1 LYHIGKAFSRLCAK
15 NMLWGGKQMK
25 RKTFYTILL
34 ILAIVVIAALLGAV
48 TGRLL
53 LDNLI

>member
-1 LYHIGKAFSRLCAK
+1 
-15 NMLWGGKQMK
+15 MK

-34 ILAIVVIAALLGAV
+34 ILAIVVIAAVLGAV

>member
-1 LYHIGKAFSRLCAK
+1 
-15 NMLWGGKQMK
+15 MK

-34 ILAIVVIAALLGAV
+34 LLAIVVIAAVLGAV

>member
-1 LYHIGKAFSRLCAK
+1 
-15 NMLWGGKQMK
+15 MK
-25 RKTFYTILL
+25 RKPFYTILL

>member
-1 LYHIGKAFSRLCAK
+1 
-15 NMLWGGKQMK
+15 MK

-34 ILAIVVIAALLGAV
+34 ILAIVVIAALFGAV
-48 TGRLL
+48 TASLL

>member
-1 LYHIGKAFSRLCAK
+1 
-15 NMLWGGKQMK
+15 MK

>member
-1 LYHIGKAFSRLCAK
+1 
-15 NMLWGGKQMK
+15 MK

-48 TGRLL
+48 AGRLL